1 MFKTNNVWLL
11 LGFCL
16 LSKDTDFTASTDSPN
31 RGFLEDYYFCHD
43 HHTTSRLL
51 VNVLVEVIKQNTVKT
66 FFTSDFGCIG
76 KTDVSTFSIGVTAFC
91 LCAISISN
99 TALYDPQRHN
109 WFFICTVSCNVIR
122 ALANNVY

>member
-1 MFKTNNVWLL
+1 MFKTSNVWLL

-76 KTDVSTFSIGVTAFC
+76 KTDVSTFSIGVQLSAF
-91 LCAISISN
+91 AQFQFPI
-99 TALYDPQRHN
+99 QRYM
-109 WFFICTVSCNVIR
+109 IR
-122 ALANNVY
+122 NDKTGFLSARYHAM